1 MQHKIGFTTFEN
13 EALYETAA
21 KAIIM
26 GYSINGPI
34 GEGVTTNAIVFS
46 TTAGSAQARV
56 ANYMKGNVTPE
67 ILCIGLDTTE
77 EEIIT
82 LFNKIVFSGH
92 IIFTP
97 ELGYIKDILYHRFAQ
112 VIEKVGNNI
121 DHRRSLPRREA
132 HILFPDEH
140 ISQYAMGAMFEEW
153 KSYKERIRPYAFYG
167 ETRRFGR
174 LINDRELQARFRKE
188 NLWEDGE
195 LDDDGDDIS
204 LTISRIS
211 SSSRGGIQAAMESLK
226 KAAPTVL
233 DAMKTFR
240 AYKTPYTHFDRQ
252 AMHPVRLGVDF
263 HMFSLDTFTSILNE
277 LCPHVREENRTVLIH
292 DSLAWAWFQQSITHK
307 PQRIYD
313 GNEFGTADSGSDSD
327 VEPEY
332 TVITMDEI
340 AVTK

>member
-13 EALYETAA
+13 AAMYETVT
-21 KAIIM
+21 KAVVM
-26 GYSINGPI
+26 GYGINGPV
-34 GEGVTTNAIVFS
+34 GDGVTTNVIVFS
-46 TTAGSAQARV
+46 TTEASAEARI
-56 ANYMKGNVTPE
+56 NTYLKGNSPAH
-67 ILCIGLDTTE
+67 ILCIGLDSSE
-77 EEIIT
+77 QDIT
-82 LFNKIVFSGH
+82 DLFNKIVFSGH

-97 ELGYIKDILYHRFAQ
+97 ELGYIKDYLYHRFAQ
-112 VIEKVGNNI
+112 IIEKIGHNI
-121 DHRRSLPRREA
+121 DHRRSLARREA

-140 ISQYAMGAMFEEW
+140 ISQFAMGAMFEEW

-174 LINDRELQARFRKE
+174 LINNRELQARFRKE

-195 LDDDGDDIS
+195 RDDDGDDIS

-211 SSSRGGIQAAMESLK
+211 SSSRGGIQAAVESLK
-226 KAAPTVL
+226 IAAPTVL
-233 DAMKTFR
+233 DAMKTFL

-313 GNEFGTADSGSDSD
+313 EAGVCADSGEGESSD
-327 VEPEY
+327 EPEY

>member
-13 EALYETAA
+13 EALYETAT

-56 ANYMKGNVTPE
+56 ANYMKGNVPQE

-77 EEIIT
+77 EEIVA

-153 KSYKERIRPYAFYG
+153 KNYKERIRPYAFYG

-174 LINDRELQARFRKE
+174 LIDNRELQARFRKE

-204 LTISRIS
+204 PTFSVS
-211 SSSRGGIQAAMESLK
+211 GSGRGQMRVSETMK

-240 AYKTPYTHFDRQ
+240 AYKTRYSHFDRQ
-252 AMHPVRLGVDF
+252 SMHPVRLGVDF

-313 GNEFGTADSGSDSD
+313 EEGACDSGEGESGI
-327 VEPEY
+327 EPEY